1 MRVRTADVILSHRT
15 VNERNQFVSFS
26 DRKRDLLHMEL
37 TKEQLMIQKMAREFA
52 AKDLAPQAEERD
64 RNHEYPAESLR
75 KMGELGLLGM
85 LVPEQYGGED
95 MDTVSYALAMSEVAY
110 ACASTAVI
118 MSVHNSICCGSLIRF
133 GTEEQRTR
141 YLIPMAKGEIIGS
154 FALSEP
160 EAGSDPA
167 SMEMTARKDGDYYIL
182 NGTKRWITGGAT
194 SGVFIVLAKTDPDAG
209 HKGISAFLVT
219 KDMEGFATG
228 RLEDKMGQCASDTT
242 DLIFSECK
250 VPADHLLGS
259 EGDGF
264 VVAMSGL
271 DDGRIGIAALSLGL
285 GQAALDQAVAYS
297 KQRVQFGRPIAD
309 NQGLRWMIADMATDV
324 EAARLL
330 VLNAAA
336 KKDRGEKC
344 SKEASMAKLY
354 ASEMANRVAGQAIQ
368 IHGGYGYTREF
379 PVERFYRD
387 ARVLTIYEGTSQ
399 IQKIVIASHVISD
412 RKKRKKK

>member
-1 MRVRTADVILSHRT
+1 
-15 VNERNQFVSFS
+15 
-26 DRKRDLLHMEL
+26 MEL
-37 TKEQLMIQKMAREFA
+37 TREQLMIQKMAREFA
-52 AKDLAPQAEERD
+52 RKDLAPQAAERD
-64 RNHEYPAESLR
+64 EKHEYPAESLK

-85 LVPEQYGGED
+85 LVPETYGGEE

-118 MSVHNSICCGSLIRF
+118 MSVHNSICCGSLLRF
-133 GTEEQRTR
+133 GSDQQKQQ
-141 YLIPMAKGEIIGS
+141 YLVPMAKGEFIAS

-167 SMEMTARKDGDYYIL
+167 SMTTTAEKDGDFYVL

-194 SGVFIVLAKTDPDAG
+194 SELFIVLAKTDPDAG
-209 HKGISAFLVT
+209 HKGISAFLIT
-219 KDMEGFATG
+219 RDLQGFSTG

-242 DLIFSECK
+242 DLLFSDCR
-250 VPADHLLGS
+250 VPADRMLGK
-259 EGDGF
+259 EGEGF
-264 VVAMSGL
+264 IVAMSGL

-285 GQAALDQAVAYS
+285 GQAALDEAVNYS

-336 KKDRGEKC
+336 KKDRKEKC
-344 SKEASMAKLY
+344 SKEASMAKLH
-354 ASEMANRVAGQAIQ
+354 ASEMANRVTGQALQ

-399 IQKIVIASHVISD
+399 IQKIVIANEVLGD
-412 RKKRKKK
+412 KKKRPKK

>member
-1 MRVRTADVILSHRT
+1 
-15 VNERNQFVSFS
+15 
-26 DRKRDLLHMEL
+26 MEL
-37 TKEQLMIQKMAREFA
+37 TREQLMIQKMAREFA
-52 AKDLAPQAEERD
+52 RKDLAPQAAERD
-64 RNHEYPAESLR
+64 QKHEYPAESLK

-85 LVPEQYGGED
+85 LVPEEYGGED

-118 MSVHNSICCGSLIRF
+118 MSVHNSICCGSLLRF
-133 GTEEQRTR
+133 GSEEQKQQ
-141 YLIPMAKGEIIGS
+141 YLVPMARGEFIAS

-167 SMEMTARKDGDYYIL
+167 SMTTTAEKDGDFYVL

-194 SGVFIVLAKTDPDAG
+194 SELFIVLAKTDPDAG
-209 HKGISAFLVT
+209 HKGISAFLIT
-219 KDMEGFATG
+219 RDLQGFSTG

-242 DLIFSECK
+242 DLLFSDCR
-250 VPADHLLGS
+250 VPAGRMLGK
-259 EGDGF
+259 EGEGF
-264 VVAMSGL
+264 IVAMSGL

-285 GQAALDQAVAYS
+285 GQAALDEAVNYS

-336 KKDRGEKC
+336 KKDRREKC
-344 SKEASMAKLY
+344 SKEASMAKLH
-354 ASEMANRVAGQAIQ
+354 ASEMANRVTGQALQ

-399 IQKIVIASHVISD
+399 IQKIVIANEVLGD
-412 RKKRKKK
+412 KKKRPKK

>member
-1 MRVRTADVILSHRT
+1 MQL
-15 VNERNQFVSFS
+15 N
-26 DRKRDLLHMEL
+26 
-37 TKEQLMIQKMAREFA
+37 KEQAMIQKMAREFA
-52 AKDLAPQAEERD
+52 RKELAPLAAERD
-64 RNHEYPAESLR
+64 QNHEYPETSLK

-85 LVPEQYGGED
+85 LVPEEYGGED
-95 MDTVSYALAMSEVAY
+95 MDTVSYALAMSEIAY
-110 ACASTAVI
+110 SCASTAVI
-118 MSVHNSICCGSLIRF
+118 MSVHNSICCGSLLRF
-133 GTEEQRTR
+133 GTEEQKKK
-141 YLIPMAKGEIIGS
+141 YLEPMAAGEFICS

-160 EAGSDPA
+160 ESGSDPA
-167 SMEMTARKDGDYYIL
+167 SLTTSAEKRGDHYIL

-194 SGVFIVLAKTDPDAG
+194 SKLFIVLAKTDPDTG

-219 KDMEGFATG
+219 REMEGFSTG

-242 DLIFSECK
+242 DLLFSDCR
-250 VPADHLLGS
+250 VPADHLLGN

-264 VVAMSGL
+264 LVAMSGL
-271 DDGRIGIAALSLGL
+271 DDGRIGIAALAVGL
-285 GQAALDQAVAYS
+285 GQAALDEATGYA
-297 KQRVQFGRPIAD
+297 KQRVQFGRPIAQ
-309 NQGLRWMIADMATDV
+309 NQGLRWMIADMATEV

-336 KKDRGEKC
+336 KKDLGERC

-354 ASEMANRVAGQAIQ
+354 ASEMANRVAGQALQ

-399 IQKIVIASHVISD
+399 VQRIVIANEVLGD
-412 RKKRKKK
+412 RKKRKEN

>member
-1 MRVRTADVILSHRT
+1 MP
-15 VNERNQFVSFS
+15 
-26 DRKRDLLHMEL
+26 MEL
-37 TKEQLMIQKMAREFA
+37 TREQLMIQKMAREFA
-52 AKDLAPQAEERD
+52 RKDLGPQAAERD
-64 RNHEYPAESLR
+64 QKHEYPAESLK

-85 LVPEQYGGED
+85 LVPEEYGGED

-118 MSVHNSICCGSLIRF
+118 MSVHNSICCGSLLRF
-133 GTEEQRTR
+133 GSEEQKQQ
-141 YLIPMAKGEIIGS
+141 YLVPMARGEFIAS

-167 SMEMTARKDGDYYIL
+167 SMTTTAEKDGDFYVL

-194 SGVFIVLAKTDPDAG
+194 SELFIVLAKTDPDAG
-209 HKGISAFLVT
+209 HKGISAFLIT
-219 KDMEGFATG
+219 RDLQGFSTG

-242 DLIFSECK
+242 DLLFSDCR
-250 VPADHLLGS
+250 VPADRMLGK
-259 EGDGF
+259 EGEGF
-264 VVAMSGL
+264 IVAMSGL

-285 GQAALDQAVAYS
+285 GQAALDEAVNYS

-336 KKDRGEKC
+336 KKDRKEKC
-344 SKEASMAKLY
+344 SKEASMAKLH
-354 ASEMANRVAGQAIQ
+354 ASEMANRVTGQALQ

-399 IQKIVIASHVISD
+399 IQKIVIANEVLGD
-412 RKKRKKK
+412 KKKRPKK

>member
-1 MRVRTADVILSHRT
+1 
-15 VNERNQFVSFS
+15 
-26 DRKRDLLHMEL
+26 MEL
-37 TKEQLMIQKMAREFA
+37 TREHRMIQKMAREFA
-52 AKDLAPQAEERD
+52 RKDLEPLAAERD
-64 RNHEYPAESLR
+64 QKHEYPAESL
-75 KMGELGLLGM
+75 KQMGELGLLGM
-85 LVPEQYGGED
+85 LVPEDYGGEH
-95 MDTVSYALAMSEVAY
+95 MDTFSYALAMAEVAY

-118 MSVHNSICCGSLIRF
+118 MSVHNSICCGSLLRF
-133 GTEEQRTR
+133 GTPEQKER
-141 YLIPMAKGEIIGS
+141 YLVPMAKGKIICS

-167 SMEMTARKDGDYYIL
+167 SMEATAEKQGDNYIL

-194 SGVFIVLAKTDPDAG
+194 SGLFIVLAKTDPDAG

-219 KDMEGFATG
+219 KDMEGFETG

-242 DLIFSECK
+242 DLLFSNCK
-250 VPADHLLGS
+250 VPADHLLGK

-285 GQAALDQAVAYS
+285 GQAALDHAVDYS
-297 KQRVQFGRPIAD
+297 KKRVQFGRPIAD
-309 NQGLRWMIADMATDV
+309 NQGLRWMIADMAVDV

-354 ASEMANRVAGQAIQ
+354 ASEMANRVTGQAIQ
-368 IHGGYGYTREF
+368 IFGGYGYTREF

-387 ARVLTIYEGTSQ
+387 ARVLTIYEGTTQ
-399 IQKIVIASHVISD
+399 IQKIVIANHVIGD
-412 RKKRKKK
+412 RKKQKKK

>member
-1 MRVRTADVILSHRT
+1 
-15 VNERNQFVSFS
+15 
-26 DRKRDLLHMEL
+26 MEL
-37 TKEQLMIQKMAREFA
+37 TREQLMIQKMAREFA
-52 AKDLAPQAEERD
+52 RKDLEPLAAERD
-64 RNHEYPAESLR
+64 RNHEYPAGSL
-75 KMGELGLLGM
+75 KQMGGLGLLGM
-85 LVPEQYGGED
+85 LVPEEYGGEN

-118 MSVHNSICCGSLIRF
+118 MSVHNSICCGSLLRF
-133 GTEEQRTR
+133 GTPEQKER
-141 YLIPMAKGEIIGS
+141 YLVPMAKGDIICS

-167 SMEMTARKDGDYYIL
+167 SMTATAEKHGDYYLL

-194 SGVFIVLAKTDPDAG
+194 SELFIVLAKTDPDAA

-219 KDMEGFATG
+219 RDMDGFETG

-242 DLIFSECK
+242 DLLLNNCK
-250 VPADHLLGS
+250 VPADHLLGK

-285 GQAALDQAVAYS
+285 GQAALDHAVDYS
-297 KQRVQFGRPIAD
+297 KKRVQFGRPIAD
-309 NQGLRWMIADMATDV
+309 NQGLRWIIADMAVDV

-354 ASEMANRVAGQAIQ
+354 ASEMANRVTGQAIQ
-368 IHGGYGYTREF
+368 IYGGYGYTREF

-399 IQKIVIASHVISD
+399 IQKMVIANHVIGD
-412 RKKRKKK
+412 RKKQKKH

>member
-1 MRVRTADVILSHRT
+1 
-15 VNERNQFVSFS
+15 
-26 DRKRDLLHMEL
+26 MEL
-37 TKEQLMIQKMAREFA
+37 TREHLMIQKMAREFA
-52 AKDLAPQAEERD
+52 RKDLSAMAAERD
-64 RNHEYPAESLR
+64 LKHEYPAESLR
-75 KMGELGLLGM
+75 QMGNLGLLGM
-85 LVPEQYGGED
+85 LVPEEYGGEA
-95 MDTVSYALAMSEVAY
+95 MDTVSYALAMTEIAY

-118 MSVHNSICCGSLIRF
+118 MSVHNSICCGSLLRF
-133 GTEEQRTR
+133 GTPAQREQ
-141 YLIPMAKGEIIGS
+141 YLVPMAKGEIIAS

-167 SMEMTARKDGDYYIL
+167 SMEATAQKHGDHYIL

-194 SGVFIVLAKTDPDAG
+194 SGLFIVLAKTDPDAG

-219 KDMEGFATG
+219 KDMPGFETG
-228 RLEDKMGQCASDTT
+228 RLEDKMGQCTSDTT
-242 DLIFSECK
+242 DILLSNCK
-250 VPADHLLGS
+250 VPADHLLGE

-285 GQAALDQAVAYS
+285 GQAALDQAVEYS
-297 KQRVQFGRPIAD
+297 KNRVQFGRPIAD

-324 EAARLL
+324 EASRLL

-344 SKEASMAKLY
+344 SKEASMAKLH

-399 IQKIVIASHVISD
+399 IQKIVIANHVIGD
-412 RKKRKKK
+412 KKKKKKKK